1 MSSASGVV
9 VSSHEPDR
17 VRDKNSFAKVAA
29 DPLLV
34 GRNSVRRALDQS
46 ERMLDLIEHVYAA
59 AQNPGA
65 WAGVAV
71 RIAAAFD
78 STSAAL
84 LALRG
89 TSSYF
94 ISRTLD
100 IEEDLWANGRWTHRP
115 PLGTAGEQHDTE
127 HGARETTVATQFC
140 FERDDYASFHSIS
153 SVVSLGPAEELVIT
167 MRRSRA
173 ARAYDLVD
181 EACIARFLPHL
192 QRALQLGRQLERL
205 AAAQRAD
212 FDRLAQSHTPTLI
225 VDRRCQIA
233 YSNDAAKTLLER
245 GDCIR
250 NLGGRLCTTD
260 DASTQR
266 LKGLV
271 VAATDAFAQ
280 GNFNGGTLF
289 VARKGNLPAAMIVNT
304 LNPVSEGDLATG
316 SPSAILFV
324 RASATQPLTNDAL
337 KSLFGLTQS
346 EALVAKALT
355 DGKSVEEI
363 ASGAGIS
370 LNTTRVHLK
379 SVFGKTGTNRQ
390 ARLVALLLHC
400 ASNLTVDQ
408 FHPAGGH

>member
-1 MSSASGVV
+1 M
-9 VSSHEPDR
+9 
-17 VRDKNSFAKVAA
+17 KVAP
-29 DPLLV
+29 DPLPV
-34 GRNSVRRALDQS
+34 GGNSVRRSLDHS

-59 AQNPGA
+59 AQNPAA
-65 WAGVAV
+65 WAGVAL
-71 RIAAAFD
+71 RMAAAFD

-84 LALRG
+84 LGLRG

-94 ISRTLD
+94 ISRTPD
-100 IEEDLWANGRWTHRP
+100 IEEDLWANGRWTYRP
-115 PLGTAGEQHDTE
+115 PPRTAGEKCDTK
-127 HGARETTVATQFC
+127 HGRREITVATQFC
-140 FERDDYASFHSIS
+140 FERHDWAPFHNIT
-153 SVVSLGPAEELVIT
+153 SVISLGPAEELVIT
-167 MRRSRA
+167 MRRSSA

-205 AAAQRAD
+205 AAARRAD
-212 FDRLAQSHTPTLI
+212 FDRLDQSHIPTFF

-233 YSNDAAKTLLER
+233 YSNEAAKTLLER
-245 GDCIR
+245 EDCIR

-271 VAATDAFAQ
+271 VAATDASAQ

-289 VARKGNLPAAMIVNT
+289 VPRKGNLPAAIVVNT
-304 LNPVSEGDLATG
+304 LDPVSEGDLATG
-316 SPSAILFV
+316 SPSAILFI
-324 RASATQPLTNDAL
+324 RASATQLLTSDAL

-363 ASGAGIS
+363 ASGAGVS

-379 SVFGKTGTNRQ
+379 NVFGKTGTNRQ
-390 ARLVALLLHC
+390 AHLVALLLHC
-400 ASNLTVDQ
+400 ASDLTLDRP
-408 FHPAGGH
+408 FTGGL